1 MPSAMSKTPTIDTK
15 SRERGRPREFD
26 IEQALDKAMIV
37 FRQKGFHAASLND
50 LGEAMGLTAG
60 SIYKAFK
67 DKRSLFLLVFER
79 YLSVRNA
86 DLRQRLAQFT
96 TGREKLSELLQF
108 YLDSARAVEGRT
120 GCLVVGSAVELQV
133 LDDDLSQLVSEAV
146 IRNKNFLASLL
157 KQGQEDGSV
166 TPYLDVDTAAG
177 LILCIAFG
185 MRVVGKITDVKDEPE
200 TIKLVMKLLD

>member
-1 MPSAMSKTPTIDTK
+1 MPKTLTTEAK

-26 IEQALDKAMIV
+26 IDQALDKAMIV
-37 FRQKGFHAASLND
+37 FRQKGFHAASMHD
-50 LGEAMGLTAG
+50 LGDAMGLTAG

-67 DKRSLFLLVFER
+67 DKRSMFLNVFER

-96 TGREKLSELLQF
+96 TGREKLAELLQF

-120 GCLVVGSAVELQV
+120 GCLVVGSAIELQV

-146 IRNKNFLASLL
+146 MRNKNFLASLL
-157 KQGQEDGSV
+157 RLGQEDGSV
-166 TPYLDVDTAAG
+166 SQKLDTDTAAG

-185 MRVVGKITDVKDEPE
+185 MRVVGKIADVKDEPE

>member
-1 MPSAMSKTPTIDTK
+1 MSKKLATETK
-15 SRERGRPREFD
+15 NRERGRPREFD

-37 FRQKGFHAASLND
+37 FRQKGFHAASLSD

-96 TGREKLSELLQF
+96 TGREKLAELLQF
-108 YLDSARAVEGRT
+108 YLDSARAIEGRT
-120 GCLVVGSAVELQV
+120 GCLVVGSTVELQV
-133 LDDDLSQLVSEAV
+133 LDEDLSQLVSEAV

-157 KQGQEDGSV
+157 KLGQEDGSV
-166 TPYLDVDTAAG
+166 TRHLDIDSAAG

-185 MRVVGKITDVKDEPE
+185 MRVVGKITDVKDEPA

>member
-1 MPSAMSKTPTIDTK
+1 MSKTLATDTK

-26 IEQALDKAMIV
+26 IELALDKAMLV

-50 LGEAMGLTAG
+50 LGEAMGLTSG

-67 DKRSLFLLVFER
+67 DKRSMFLLVFER
-79 YLSVRNA
+79 YLSMRNA
-86 DLRQRLAQFT
+86 DLRQRLAPFT

-120 GCLVVGSAVELQV
+120 GCLVVGSTVELQV

-146 IRNKNFLASLL
+146 IRNKNFIASLL
-157 KQGQEDGSV
+157 RLGQEDGSV
-166 TPYLDVDTAAG
+166 TQNLAIDTASE

-200 TIKLVMKLLD
+200 IIKLVMKLLD

>member
-1 MPSAMSKTPTIDTK
+1 MPKTLTTEAK

-26 IEQALDKAMIV
+26 IDQALDKAMIV
-37 FRQKGFHAASLND
+37 FRQKGFHAASMHD
-50 LGEAMGLTAG
+50 LGDAMGLTAG

-67 DKRSLFLLVFER
+67 DKRSLFLNVFER

-86 DLRQRLAQFT
+86 DLRQRLSRVT
-96 TGREKLSELLQF
+96 TGREKLAELLQF

-120 GCLVVGSAVELQV
+120 GCLVVGSAIELQV

-146 IRNKNFLASLL
+146 MRNKNFLASLL
-157 KQGQEDGSV
+157 RLGQEDGSV
-166 TPYLDVDTAAG
+166 SQKLDTDTAAG

-185 MRVVGKITDVKDEPE
+185 MRVVGKIADVKDEPE

>member
-1 MPSAMSKTPTIDTK
+1 MPKTLTTEAK

-26 IEQALDKAMIV
+26 IDQALDKAMIV
-37 FRQKGFHAASLND
+37 FRQKGFHAASMHD
-50 LGEAMGLTAG
+50 LGDAMGLTAG

-67 DKRSLFLLVFER
+67 DKRSLFLNVFER

-86 DLRQRLAQFT
+86 DLRQRLARVT
-96 TGREKLSELLQF
+96 TGREKLAELLQF

-120 GCLVVGSAVELQV
+120 GCLVVGSAIELQV

-146 IRNKNFLASLL
+146 MRNKNFLASLL
-157 KQGQEDGSV
+157 RLGQEDGSV
-166 TPYLDVDTAAG
+166 SQKLDTDTAAG

-185 MRVVGKITDVKDEPE
+185 MRVVGKIADVKDEPE

>member
-1 MPSAMSKTPTIDTK
+1 MSKKLATETK
-15 SRERGRPREFD
+15 NRERGRPREFD

-37 FRQKGFHAASLND
+37 FRQKGFHAASLSD

-96 TGREKLSELLQF
+96 TGREKLTELLQF

-120 GCLVVGSAVELQV
+120 GCLVVGSTVELQV
-133 LDDDLSQLVSEAV
+133 LDEDLSQLVSEAV

-157 KQGQEDGSV
+157 KLGQEDGSV
-166 TPYLDVDTAAG
+166 TQHLDIDSAAG

-185 MRVVGKITDVKDEPE
+185 MRVVGKITDVKDEPA